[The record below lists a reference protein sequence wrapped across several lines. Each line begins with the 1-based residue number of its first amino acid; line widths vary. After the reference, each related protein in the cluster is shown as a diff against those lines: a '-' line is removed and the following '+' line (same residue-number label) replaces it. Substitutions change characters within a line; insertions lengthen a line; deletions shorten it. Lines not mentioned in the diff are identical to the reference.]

1 MALGIDDP
9 RSDSLRVPPHS
20 VEAEE
25 SVLGAVLLDSDA
37 ANIAMEKLQPEVTIK
52 PAHGTLNVSLD
63 TDIVLNSST
72 RMSRLMRSP
81 SPRRCEE
88 ARCSIASADWPT

>member
-9 RSDSLRVPPHS
+9 RSDSLRVPPNS

-37 ANIAMEKLQPEVTIK
+37 ANIALEKLQPEDFYRPVHQAIFDVVLALFNK
-52 PAHGTLNVSLD
+52 NEPIDAGRQWGAEPATS
-63 TDIVLNSST
+63 
-72 RMSRLMRSP
+72 MP
-81 SPRRCEE
+81 
-88 ARCSIASADWPT
+88 